1 LVHREVH
8 GRVRVPLVMHEPGYI
23 APTAAT
29 PTSSRQ
35 LVDEPGCRLTKDV
48 LWVTPWTRLAAV
60 GGAAV
65 AHNTVGEGCPWNSSA
80 RRGVQGFMGFRNG
93 RFESSKVS
101 VSNCD
106 NISIAMVLTTS
117 FGV

>member
-1 LVHREVH
+1 MQWV
-8 GRVRVPLVMHEPGYI
+8 HEPGYI

-80 RRGVQGFMGFRNG
+80 RRGVARVYGFF
-93 RFESSKVS
+93 FESSKVS